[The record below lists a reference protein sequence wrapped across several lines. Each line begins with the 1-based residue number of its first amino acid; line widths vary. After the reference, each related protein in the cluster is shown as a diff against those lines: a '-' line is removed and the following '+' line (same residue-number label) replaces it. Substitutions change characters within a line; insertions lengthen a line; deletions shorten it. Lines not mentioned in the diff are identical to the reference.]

1 MLRPASLLVL
11 GVLLVGCK
19 REEKEDA
26 ERALQIA
33 QEASARASGPVGWL
47 VAQAEREK
55 SEQSAQVKRLDGIIH
70 EVQDLIG
77 KGLWSQA
84 EAKATEISWTPI
96 TSANNDTDKLLV
108 EQYDTK
114 RKTLIEIIRR
124 R

>member
-1 MLRPASLLVL
+1 M
-11 GVLLVGCK
+11 
-19 REEKEDA
+19 
-26 ERALQIA
+26 
-33 QEASARASGPVGWL
+33 
-47 VAQAEREK
+47 
-55 SEQSAQVKRLDGIIH
+55 
-70 EVQDLIG
+70 QDLIG

>member
-1 MLRPASLLVL
+1 MLGLLLVA
-11 GVLLVGCK
+11 CK
-19 REEKEDA
+19 REEHEDA

-33 QEASARASGPVGWL
+33 AEASARARGPVGWL
-47 VAQAEREK
+47 VDQAERERAEK
-55 SEQSAQVKRLDGIIH
+55 NAQIKRLDGVIH

>member
-1 MLRPASLLVL
+1 MIRPVYFLVL
-11 GVLLVGCK
+11 GLLLLGCK
-19 REEKEDA
+19 REEQQDA

-33 QEASARASGPVGWL
+33 QEASARAKGPVGWL
-47 VAQAEREK
+47 VDQVEREK
-55 SEQSAQVKRLDGIIH
+55 AEKKAQVERLDRIIH